1 MQGESS
7 GQTRLSIAEPKSW
20 DACIPIVTTAQGE
33 CCGQTRLPIAEPMR
47 EATKSPQD
55 FVDQVRPRRQV
66 QREHV
71 QDAGW
76 RRGNG
81 SEAHELPLPHSDFQH
96 GSPQLARPPHAS
108 C

>member
-1 MQGESS
+1 MQGESCDHACV
-7 GQTRLSIAEPKSW
+7 GIAEPKSW

-55 FVDQVRPRRQV
+55 FVDKVRPCGQV

-71 QDAGW
+71 QDA
-76 RRGNG
+76 RR
-81 SEAHELPLPHSDFQH
+81 
-96 GSPQLARPPHAS
+96 
-108 C
+108 